1 MQTTFKLIGWNDR
14 GVVLNESNK
23 LFSQDKLLELPSDT
37 LQSIIGLWRIFD
49 KPNHVIVTEDNQL
62 LLHANF

>member
-23 LFSQDKLLELPSDT
+23 LFSQDKLLELPADT
-37 LQSIIGLWRIFD
+37 LQTIIGYWRIFN

-62 LLHANF
+62 LFHVG

>member
-23 LFSQDKLLELPSDT
+23 LFSQDKLFLMPSDT
-37 LQSIIGLWRIFD
+37 LRNIIGLWRIFN

-62 LLHANF
+62 LFHVH